1 MAWTK
6 RSAND
11 VIPRG
16 RTAPDYVACGSDFT
30 IVLHHH
36 GKFNKSR
43 TLYDGGAVDY
53 FDFCNVDEMS
63 MIEIKEMLKMCDIAV
78 ETVTCYFSKSGIN
91 CRDLKEL
98 VTHIDAC
105 GLDGN
110 EGNAKGT
117 YHGGLAMKVLLW
129 KAAKCTRVIDFE
141 ETMKEM
147 KDLDEA
153 AYKWLE
159 KKPVEQ
165 WSKSHFQTNVK
176 TDICVNNISE
186 SFNKML
192 LDPRGKPI
200 IEMLEDIRMLLMK
213 RICVNRS
220 KADHWWGNLCPLIRE
235 KLEFLKQKS
244 NIMTC
249 HYNGLDGFE
258 VELNGGGMDKWIVSV
273 KEKTCSCRKWQLSGY
288 PCVHAISCLSFL
300 GLAVE
305 DYVNECYKRSTY
317 VNVYRHVMQPI
328 KGQNEWPK
336 SNQPILL
343 PPIPEKMPGRPK
355 KNSRKKSS
363 IEMQEI
369 KAKLALEKA
378 AETGRLGRHGIT
390 MHCSYCKIAGHNKRN
405 CAKRIAEHG
414 EGSGSSVGA
423 KMNATKKRQ
432 LFKEPKETAGPSE
445 QNPKVTKKKTI
456 VMNTT
461 SAITQAVSA
470 LKGTKRSRTG
480 QHLDATTSS
489 KFSALTSE
497 GGGVTGTQ
505 ESVNIWGKEDVGS
518 AQK

>member
-1 MAWTK
+1 MWL
-6 RSAND
+6 
-11 VIPRG
+11 G
-16 RTAPDYVACGSDFT
+16 
-30 IVLHHH
+30 
-36 GKFNKSR
+36 
-43 TLYDGGAVDY
+43 
-53 FDFCNVDEMS
+53 
-63 MIEIKEMLKMCDIAV
+63 
-78 ETVTCYFSKSGIN
+78 
-91 CRDLKEL
+91 
-98 VTHIDAC
+98 
-105 GLDGN
+105 GLDGTESFTPEISMSMSSEEIVPVQSKYCGFPLFN
-110 EGNAKGT
+110 QRTDMNDPKFEVGLVFESNTVLRSAIRSHSIKYQKELDWERNDSNRIVVKCLGQSCPWRLQANALDGT
-117 YHGGLAMKVLLW
+117 LAMQIKSLTGMHRCSRKDSV
-129 KAAKCTRVIDFE
+129 KAASAKWIAEQYEEEIKSID
-141 ETMKEM
+141 
-147 KDLDEA
+147 
-153 AYKWLE
+153 
-159 KKPVEQ
+159 
-165 WSKSHFQTNVK
+165 NV
-176 TDICVNNISE
+176 
-186 SFNKML
+186 FNKML

-258 VELNGGGMDKWIVSV
+258 VKLNGGGMDKWIVSV

-378 AETGRLGRHGIT
+378 AETGRLGRHEIT
-390 MHCSYCKIAGHNKRN
+390 MHYSYCKIAGHNKRN

-423 KMNATKKRQ
+423 KMNATKRRQ

-480 QHLDATTSS
+480 QHLDATTRSS

-497 GGGVTGTQ
+497 GGGVSGTQ